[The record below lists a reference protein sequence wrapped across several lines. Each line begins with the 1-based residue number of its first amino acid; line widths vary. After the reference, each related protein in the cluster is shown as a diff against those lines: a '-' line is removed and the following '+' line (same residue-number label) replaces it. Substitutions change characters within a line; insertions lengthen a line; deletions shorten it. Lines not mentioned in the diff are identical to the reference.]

1 MKISLNWI
9 SDYVDLTGVD
19 KQELIKKIGLATA
32 EIEGVE
38 EFGANLDTVVVAKI
52 LEVENHPNSKKLHL
66 LKVDNGTEI
75 LNIVCGAPN
84 VREGMKVALA
94 QIGTKM
100 SEDFVIEKATI
111 AGYESYG
118 MCCSEKELGLSED
131 NDGIMD
137 ILEDVNLGTPIT
149 HLYPVKDTV
158 FEIDN
163 KSLTNRPDLWCHY
176 GMAREIACILNRPLK
191 PLALNEL
198 SRADFKRPLEISVEN
213 DACMRYSAIK
223 LGNITRKT
231 SPAKIRI
238 RLYYT
243 GMRAI
248 NFLADLTNYV
258 MLDVG
263 QPMHAFDGNF
273 IEKINVKTFDENK
286 EFTTLDKETRN
297 VPNNSLMICNND
309 APVAIAGVMGGLD
322 SEINPNS
329 TSVVLESACFDSMSI
344 RKTAQAVGLRTEASA
359 RYEKSLDPEN
369 TIIAIKRFAALLD
382 SYCEGYTIESS
393 ITDVY
398 KKKYAINP
406 IEVSMEYLN
415 SQCGF
420 SLDKMFVI
428 NTLKALEFKVQ
439 DYGTTM
445 LITPPSFR
453 ATKDISLPADIVEEV
468 ARMYGYD
475 NIKPMPVKAEISPV
489 EQSREQTLEYET
501 KLILAENFG
510 LNEVHTY
517 IWNFADFN
525 KEYGIETTPV
535 AKIINSTDPSA
546 NAIRSELVPTLI
558 KIAVENKNTTK
569 NVGIF
574 EIGRCVT
581 GKNADGNYIENKNLS
596 IVLMS
601 DKEEKELYFE
611 LKEIVET
618 ISNNL
623 LHTKPEYKLS
633 VELNK
638 NFVSPK
644 NNAEILLNGKV
655 VGYMGIVNPKVKR
668 NIDKKLNMVMLEIN
682 FKEFAQVEG
691 TQAKSKQLSKYQAT
705 NLDFNFVAPKTLV
718 FGEIEKYLKNFKSSL
733 TYEIALA
740 DIYEDEQA
748 LYNKRS
754 YTFRVNVYS
763 YDHTL
768 TSTEIENFHKSFI
781 DHAFHFGLTL
791 R

>member
-191 PLALNEL
+191 PLPINEL
-198 SRADFKRPLEISVEN
+198 SRADFKRPLEINVAN

-223 LGNITRKT
+223 LGNITRKV

-273 IEKINVKTFDENK
+273 VEKINVKSFDENK
-286 EFTTLDKETRN
+286 EFKTLDKEVRG
-297 VPNNSLMICNND
+297 VPVGSLMICNND
-309 APVAIAGVMGGLD
+309 DPVAIAGVMGGLE

-344 RKTAQAVGLRTEASA
+344 RKTAQAVGLRTEASS

-369 TIIAIKRFAALLD
+369 TIIAIKRFASLLD
-382 SYCEGYTIESS
+382 NYCEGYTIESS

-398 KKKYAINP
+398 KKKYSINP
-406 IEVSMEYLN
+406 IEVSMDYLN

-501 KLILAENFG
+501 KLMLAENFG

-517 IWNFADFN
+517 VWNFADFN
-525 KEYGIETTPV
+525 KEYGIETNPV

-581 GKNADGNYIENKNLS
+581 GKNVDGNYIENKNLC
-596 IVLMS
+596 IILMS
-601 DKEEKELYFE
+601 EKEERELYFE
-611 LKEIVET
+611 LKEIMET

-633 VELNK
+633 QELNK

-644 NNAEILLNGKV
+644 NNACILLNGKQ
-655 VGYMGIVNPKVKR
+655 VGYMATLNPKVKR
-668 NIDKKLNMVMLEIN
+668 NIDKKLNMVMLEVD
-682 FKEFAQVEG
+682 FKEFAKVEG
-691 TQAKSKQLSKYQAT
+691 SQAKSKQLSKYQST

-718 FGEIEKYLKNFKSSL
+718 YGEIEKYLKNFKSSL
-733 TYEIALA
+733 TYELALA